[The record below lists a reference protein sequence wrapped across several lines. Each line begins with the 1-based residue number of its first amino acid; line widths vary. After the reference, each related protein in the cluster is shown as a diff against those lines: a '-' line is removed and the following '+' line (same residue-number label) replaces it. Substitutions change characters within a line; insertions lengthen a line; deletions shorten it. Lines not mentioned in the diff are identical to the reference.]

1 MDKTEAELHAG
12 ITHAMAI
19 FEDGVGKEYKA
30 EKLANLLAAMEVYID
45 LKYTEEEQSKLFD
58 IAGSRVAVLRRLLP

>member
-1 MDKTEAELHAG
+1 MDKIEGELREG

-45 LKYTEEEQSKLFD
+45 LNYTEEEQAKLFD
-58 IAGSRVAVLRRLLP
+58 MAGSRVAVLRRLVP